1 MSFALIEA
9 RKAELSME
17 LPIEMA
23 CAVLNVSVS
32 GYYAWKRREASPR
45 QRRDMVLL
53 AHIRAQFVT
62 SHETY
67 GSPRM
72 HVELKEDGL
81 VVGKHRVA
89 RLMRDN
95 GLKARQKTRFK
106 KTTDSDHAGP
116 VAPNLLDQDFQAE
129 RPDQKWAVDI
139 SYIWT
144 AEGWLYLAIVL
155 DLFSRRIIGWAIS
168 DRIKKDLAMK
178 ALQRAIDLRQPSAGV
193 IHHSDRGSQYCSG
206 DYRKLLGSN
215 GFVVSM
221 SGRGNC
227 YDNAMVETVFKTIK
241 SELVWRTSFTSRYQA
256 TKAIGHYI
264 DGFYNPTRRHSSLG
278 YQSPIAFE
286 RKLHAASR
294 MELTALH

>member
-9 RKAELSME
+9 RKAERSME
-17 LPIEMA
+17 LPVEMA

-62 SHETY
+62 SHESY

-168 DRIKKDLAMK
+168 DRMKKDLAMK

-206 DYRKLLGSN
+206 DYRKLLSGN

-227 YDNAMVETVFKTIK
+227 YDNAMFETMFKTIK

-264 DGFYNPTRRHSSLG
+264 DGFYNPKRRHSSLG

-286 RKLHAASR
+286 RNLHAASR
-294 MELTALH
+294 VELTVLH